1 MIVYKDILRKL
12 SAAGWT
18 SYRLRNEKI
27 LSEETMQRIRTGGV
41 LKTDSLDKICKLL
54 NCPIEEIICYVPDEG
69 QGN

>member
-69 QGN
+69 QGS